1 MYKSIAIFSGI
12 LEHDKNARRFKKM
25 SMSMEEYLP
34 LDMEYPTRQEAM
46 EAMKLANLSA
56 TGHEIQV
63 DNKASGK
70 RRAVVYCSSLYKL
83 PTSSPPRC

>member
-25 SMSMEEYLP
+25 SMEEYLP

-46 EAMKLANLSA
+46 EAIKLANLSA

-70 RRAVVYCSSLYKL
+70 RRAVVYCSSIYKL

>member
-1 MYKSIAIFSGI
+1 
-12 LEHDKNARRFKKM
+12 
-25 SMSMEEYLP
+25 
-34 LDMEYPTRQEAM
+34 M
-46 EAMKLANLSA
+46 EAIKLANLSA